1 MFGNCLDEIGKG
13 HKVFDLCLLDEIGK
27 GHKVF
32 VCFFFFMF
40 SFLT

>member
-13 HKVFDLCLLDEIGK
+13 HKVF
-27 GHKVF
+27 VF
-32 VCFFFFMF
+32 LFFFSFFMF